1 MNVVGG
7 VVGGGVEWGGRVNH
21 FPKQFSQVALLFK
34 KQSSKNGGHGIH

>member
-7 VVGGGVEWGGRVNH
+7 VVGGGWGGGRVNH